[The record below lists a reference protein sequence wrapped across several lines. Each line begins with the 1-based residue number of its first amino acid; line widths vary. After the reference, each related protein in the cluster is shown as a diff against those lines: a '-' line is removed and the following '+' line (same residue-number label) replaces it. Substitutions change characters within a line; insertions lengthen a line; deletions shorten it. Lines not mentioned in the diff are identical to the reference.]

1 MMQPVI
7 DTNLVSVSP
16 SAVEAIQELLNEK
29 NLVDHALRLFVAGKS
44 CSGYQYG
51 LSLDNNF
58 ADSDT
63 SIEVSGIKIVVDN
76 QSLEFVRGTNLDF
89 IDDERGKGF
98 LIENPNM
105 ASSCDCGGDS
115 SSGCGGGCC

>member
-1 MMQPVI
+1 MQPVI
-7 DTNLVSVSP
+7 DTNLVNVS
-16 SAVEAIQELLNEK
+16 STAIQAIQELLNEK

-51 LSLDNNF
+51 MSLDN
-58 ADSDT
+58 SISETDT
-63 SIEVSGIKIVVDN
+63 TVEISGIRVVIDN
-76 QSLEFVRGTNLDF
+76 ESLEFVKGTNLDF

-105 ASSCDCGGDS
+105 ASSCDCGSESADG
-115 SSGCGGGCC
+115 GCGGCC